1 MVAAAE
7 TVGQA
12 LVADTA
18 GREQAACEARD
29 GTLRVS
35 DDSQGVAKSEHNGS
49 LNYPGDYGLVRG
61 RARGKSTH

>member
-12 LVADTA
+12 LVTETA

-29 GTLRVS
+29 GTVRSS
-35 DDSQGVAKSEHNGS
+35 DDSQGVAKSEHNDS